1 MARDTNAT
9 EAAEVEKPTAEKEPA
24 TADKDFE
31 DSDGSDL
38 FDDSDEEEDE
48 DSDEDTDSDETDE
61 DAEDG
66 DDDETEEEEAEA
78 EEPADETE
86 PKEEKKSKKGEK
98 STEAT
103 VENKIKIKYDGK
115 EREIDPFGD
124 EAKELIQKGLNH
136 ARLSEKLAERDRI
149 LTEYGKANGGLTAE
163 DALKTLLTSANAAM
177 EAQELESLKKQYPN
191 SDEAV
196 LAALAKANASAKALT
211 MKQTAEET
219 ESAKRLQ
226 ELQKEYPQYAKI
238 EDLPKEVQTAIA
250 GGKTPLQAVK
260 DAEIAKLTKQV
271 ADLQKNLEA
280 AKQNKKNRDTS
291 LPPAKGASKD
301 RKRDAFEDAI
311 GV

>member
-9 EAAEVEKPTAEKEPA
+9 EAAEVKEPTTGKEPEA
-24 TADKDFE
+24 ADNDFE

-38 FDDSDEEEDE
+38 FDDSEEDEDE

-66 DDDETEEEEAEA
+66 DDDETEEED
-78 EEPADETE
+78 EEPEETE
-86 PKEEKKSKKGEK
+86 SKPDTKGEKKSKKGEK
-98 STEAT
+98 EPETT
-103 VENKIKIKYDGK
+103 VKNMIKYKFDGEEK
-115 EREIDPFGD
+115 EIDPFGD
-124 EAKELIQKGLNH
+124 EAKTLIQKGLH
-136 ARLSEKLAERDRI
+136 HGRLSEKLAEYDRI
-149 LTEYGKANGGLTAE
+149 LTAYGKANGGLTAE
-163 DALKTLLTSANAAM
+163 DALKTLLTSTNAAM
-177 EAQELESLKKQYPN
+177 EAQELENLKKQYPN

-196 LAALAKANASAKALT
+196 LAALAKANVSAKALT

-219 ESAKRLQ
+219 EAAKRLQ
-226 ELQKEYPQYAKI
+226 ELQKEYPQYAKL
-238 EDLPKEVQTAIA
+238 EDLPKDVQTAIA

-271 ADLQKNLEA
+271 ADLQKDLDAE
-280 AKQNKKNRDTS
+280 KKNKKNRDTS

-311 GV
+311 GI